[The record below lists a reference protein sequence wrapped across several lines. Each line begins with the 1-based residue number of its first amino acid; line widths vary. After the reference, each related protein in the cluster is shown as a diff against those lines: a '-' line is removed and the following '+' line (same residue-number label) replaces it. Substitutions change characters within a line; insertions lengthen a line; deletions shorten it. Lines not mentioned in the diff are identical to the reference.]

1 MAKAAVTSRREAK
14 ALATCPECGGPLT
27 AIQSAAARV
36 VSSVVL
42 GPPVPYAGKRCKTCG
57 WQVG

>member
-1 MAKAAVTSRREAK
+1 MAKAPVSSRREVK
-14 ALATCPECGGPLT
+14 ALALCPECDGPLT
-27 AIQSAAARV
+27 PIQSAAARV

-42 GPPVPYAGKRCKTCG
+42 GYPSTYAGKQCKKCG